1 MSIVEN
7 VKEVADLVK
16 KLGDVDLYRK
26 IVELEQEV
34 FDLTRQ
40 NRKQEEEIVRLN
52 ELVITKQKMIFQKP
66 FYFIE
71 NDEYPY
77 CPKCWEVDRVTVHL
91 VGPMKLG
98 PGRRYDCPNCK
109 EFFIDR

>member
-16 KLGDVDLYRK
+16 KLGDVELYRK

-34 FDLTRQ
+34 FDLTRL
-40 NRKQEEEIVRLN
+40 NRNQEEEIVRLN
-52 ELVITKQKMIFQKP
+52 ELVITKQKMMFRKP

-71 NDEYPY
+71 NDEQPY
-77 CPKCWEVDRVTVHL
+77 CSNCWEVNRVTVHL
-91 VGPMKLG
+91 VGPMKVGSG
-98 PGRRYDCPNCK
+98 PRYDCPNCK
-109 EFFIDR
+109 GLFIDR

>member
-7 VKEVADLVK
+7 VKEVADLAK

-52 ELVITKQKMIFQKP
+52 ELVITKQKMIFRKP

-91 VGPMKLG
+91 VGPMQLG

>member
-52 ELVITKQKMIFQKP
+52 ELVITKQKMIFRKP

-71 NDEYPY
+71 
-77 CPKCWEVDRVTVHL
+77 K
-91 VGPMKLG
+91 
-98 PGRRYDCPNCK
+98 
-109 EFFIDR
+109 